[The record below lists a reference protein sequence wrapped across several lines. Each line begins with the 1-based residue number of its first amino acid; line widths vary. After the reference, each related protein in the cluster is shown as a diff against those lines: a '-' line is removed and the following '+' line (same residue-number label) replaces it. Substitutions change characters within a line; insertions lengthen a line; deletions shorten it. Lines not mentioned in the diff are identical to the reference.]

1 MVKPWSIITQDFCTP
16 LGNPEEFGA
25 TVMVTNSLRVAFY
38 GPYNNGFDVWFAN
51 MDKCVDAAI
60 KGDYE
65 D

>member
-1 MVKPWSIITQDFCTP
+1 
-16 LGNPEEFGA
+16 
-25 TVMVTNSLRVAFY
+25 MVTNSLRVAFY